1 MPVCG
6 LARNDSSNEGG
17 MTERRYSL
25 QVAMVEGEATTV
37 ARGSGSEAVA
47 ESCGGTVFLT
57 DNGTR
62 ERRLREEHEANS
74 RQSIARRGNP
84 KP

>member
-6 LARNDSSNEGG
+6 LARNDSSNGSD

-37 ARGSGSEAVA
+37 AIGSVSEAVA
-47 ESCGGTVFLT
+47 ESCGGTVLLT
-57 DNGTR
+57 DSGTR
-62 ERRLREEHEANS
+62 ERQLREGHKANL
-74 RQSIARRGNP
+74 RQRIARQGNP

>member
-1 MPVCG
+1 
-6 LARNDSSNEGG
+6 

-47 ESCGGTVFLT
+47 ESCGGTVLLT

-62 ERRLREEHEANS
+62 ENRLREEHEAS
-74 RQSIARRGNP
+74 LRQRIAR
-84 KP
+84 

>member
-25 QVAMVEGEATTV
+25 QVVAIEGKAATV
-37 ARGSGSEAVA
+37 AAGSVSEAAA
-47 ESCGGTVFLT
+47 ESCGGTVLLT
-57 DNGTR
+57 DSGTQ

-74 RQSIARRGNP
+74 RQGIAR
-84 KP
+84 